1 MMELDFTPY
10 LEKYKAIAKM
20 ADEIFKRVKTEHPD
34 CVKCE
39 IKCADCCHALFD
51 MTLIEA
57 IYINCQFNQKFQG
70 RERELLL
77 EKANRADRKVHMI
90 KRKAYKELQ
99 SGKNEADILMELAGE
114 RCRCA
119 LLNDDDLCD
128 LYEHRPITC
137 RLYGIPTSVGG
148 IAHTC
153 GQAGFVEGQQYPS
166 VNLDTIQQKL
176 FAVSQELVANIKTKY
191 VKMAD
196 MLVPVSMAMLT
207 DFDPE
212 YLGIINPKADTEKE
226 GKDND

>member
-1 MMELDFTPY
+1 MELDFTPY
-10 LEKYKAIAKM
+10 FEQYKAVSKM
-20 ADEIFKRVKTEHPD
+20 ADEVFKRVKTEHPD

-57 IYINCQFNQKFQG
+57 IYINLQFNNKFQG

-77 EKANRADRKVHMI
+77 ERANRADRKVHMI
-90 KRKAYKELQ
+90 KRKAYKDLQ
-99 SGKNEADILMELAGE
+99 AGKNEVDVLMGLAGE
-114 RCRCA
+114 RCRCV

-153 GQAGFVEGQQYPS
+153 GQTGFVEGQQYPS
-166 VNLDTIQQKL
+166 VNLDTIQKKL
-176 FAVSQELVANIKTKY
+176 FAVSQELVASLKTKY

-212 YLGIINPKADTEKE
+212 YLGIINAKADTEKE

>member
-1 MMELDFTPY
+1 MELDFTPY
-10 LEKYKAIAKM
+10 FEQYKAIVKM
-20 ADEIFKRVKTEHPD
+20 ADEVFKQVKAEHPD
-34 CVKCE
+34 AVKCE

-57 IYINCQFNQKFQG
+57 LYINFQFNQKFKR
-70 RERELLL
+70 REREPLL
-77 EKANRADRKVHMI
+77 ERANRADRKVHMI
-90 KRKAYKELQ
+90 KRKAYKDVQ
-99 SGKNEADILMELAGE
+99 AGKNEVDVLMELAGE

-137 RLYGIPTSVGG
+137 RLYGIPTSVEG

-153 GQAGFVEGQQYPS
+153 GQSGFVKGRQYPS
-166 VNLDTIQQKL
+166 VNLDTIQTKL
-176 FAVSQELVANIKTKY
+176 IAISQELVASLKTRY

-196 MLVPVSMAMLT
+196 ILMPVSMALLT

-212 YLGIINPKADTEKE
+212 YLGIVDVAAETEKE
-226 GKDND
+226 GKEHD

>member
-1 MMELDFTPY
+1 MELDFTPY
-10 LEKYKAIAKM
+10 FEQYNAVVKM
-20 ADEIFKRVKTEHPD
+20 ADDVFKRVKTEHPD

-57 IYINCQFNQKFQG
+57 IYINCQFNKKFQG

-77 EKANRADRKVHMI
+77 ERANRADRKAHMI
-90 KRKAYKELQ
+90 KRKAYKEVQ
-99 SGKNEADILMELAGE
+99 SGKTEVDVLMELAGE

-119 LLNDDDLCD
+119 LLSDDDLCD

-153 GQAGFVEGQQYPS
+153 GQTGFVEGQQYPS

-176 FAVSQELVANIKTKY
+176 FAISQELVASIKTKY

-196 MLVPVSMAMLT
+196 ILVPVSMAMLT

-212 YLGIINPKADTEKE
+212 YLGIINPKADAEKE